1 METETVCKR
10 FVNDRWNRPEASLGR
25 PKSEKGQR
33 EAIVHATLNCFH
45 QFGYEGTTVAR
56 ICAETGLSAGNI
68 HYYFGGKQKL
78 LEEAMRMLLRDV
90 RGKMVVSLGQAQ
102 TPLDRVNAIVESN
115 LHPDLFT
122 QKICIT
128 WLHFWAQAAHVP
140 ELSRLE
146 KINRRRFRQNL
157 LHALEQICTQAQAEL
172 LTSQIVAMI
181 DGFWIER
188 AQVNSD
194 VTSESA
200 IFTVTELLQ
209 NTQFG

>member
-1 METETVCKR
+1 M
-10 FVNDRWNRPEASLGR
+10 GR
-25 PKSEKGQR
+25 QKSGKGQR

-68 HYYFGGKQKL
+68 HYYFGGKQRL

-90 RGKMVVSLGQAQ
+90 RGKMVEALGQAQ
-102 TPLDRVNAIVESN
+102 TPIDRINAIIESN

-146 KINRRRFRQNL
+146 KINRHRFRQNL
-157 LHALEQICTQAQAEL
+157 IHEFGKLFTRKRAEL
-172 LTSQIVAMI
+172 LTRQIVAMV
-181 DGFWIER
+181 DGFWIEM
-188 AQVNSD
+188 AQPNSEI
-194 VTSESA
+194 TSEKA
-200 IFTVTELLQ
+200 INALRAFSEGLELAQKPSGLE
-209 NTQFG
+209 TTP